1 MGLSQEMAFQPVAKK
16 SLPPKPKKVQADMRL
31 EPSMDI
37 WQERALA
44 DFLDTPD
51 MEQPDFAWPTNL
63 EEESHPNQVSLQE
76 EVSWNNNPQ
85 MLDQLFHGSLLEEE
99 QQPQVEEMQLVE
111 QVGEQVGEVH
121 QLPKQEVEEMR
132 WISPA
137 EAEGIVQPKKEV
149 EEIYTFG
156 VDDQNN
162 LELLNP
168 EQQDTLQNALQETGI
183 DLNAFSMEDT
193 FTFGDGESFVPS
205 TSASATTESFIDST
219 PATASSATIED
230 LLNVGAA
237 QDDDPD
243 WMPEEE
249 LLRPSTSRARRPSCA
264 RKPAIRSVQKTSM
277 KKKPGRP
284 EREGPY
290 HIPAIPTRNARIGMS
305 EEELQG
311 LKYRRMRELNNQA
324 SKACRA
330 KRKNKQQAMEE
341 ELVVEQEK
349 NLRLRHQLE
358 VMEEKCAKLKELTSP
373 YYTL

>member
-1 MGLSQEMAFQPVAKK
+1 
-16 SLPPKPKKVQADMRL
+16 
-31 EPSMDI
+31 
-37 WQERALA
+37 
-44 DFLDTPD
+44 

-85 MLDQLFHGSLLEEE
+85 MLDQLFHGSLQEEE

-111 QVGEQVGEVH
+111 QLEQVH
-121 QLPKQEVEEMR
+121 QQPKLEVEEMR

-137 EAEGIVQPKKEV
+137 EAEGIVQPKKEG
-149 EEIYTFG
+149 EEIYTFE

-168 EQQDTLQNALQETGI
+168 EQQDMVQNALQENGI
-183 DLNAFSMEDT
+183 DFSAFSMDT
-193 FTFGDGESFVPS
+193 FTFGDPFVPS

-219 PATASSATIED
+219 PASSATIED
-230 LLNVGAA
+230 LFNVGAA

-249 LLRPSTSRARRPSCA
+249 LLQPSTSRARRSSCA

-290 HIPAIPTRNARIGMS
+290 HIPSLPTRNARMGMS

-349 NLRLRHQLE
+349 NLRLRQKLE
-358 VMEEKCAKLKELTSP
+358 NMEEKYAKLKQLTSP
-373 YYTL
+373 YYTH

>member
-1 MGLSQEMAFQPVAKK
+1 MAYQPVAKK

-31 EPSMDI
+31 ELRNLPKKPEPSMDI

-44 DFLDTPD
+44 DSLDTPD

-85 MLDQLFHGSLLEEE
+85 MLDQLFHGSLVEEE

-111 QVGEQVGEVH
+111 QVGEVH
-121 QLPKQEVEEMR
+121 QQPKQEVEDMR

-137 EAEGIVQPKKEV
+137 EAEGIIQPKKE
-149 EEIYTFG
+149 EEIYTFE

-168 EQQDTLQNALQETGI
+168 EQQDMVRNALQETGI
-183 DLNAFSMEDT
+183 DLSAFSMEDT

-205 TSASATTESFIDST
+205 TSASATTESFIDSM
-219 PATASSATIED
+219 PATASSAAIED

-249 LLRPSTSRARRPSCA
+249 LLQPSTSKARRPSCV

-290 HIPAIPTRNARIGMS
+290 NIPPIPTRNARMGMS

-349 NLRLRHQLE
+349 NLRLRQQLE
-358 VMEEKCAKLKELTSP
+358 NMEEKYAKLKKLTSP
-373 YYTL
+373 Y

>member
-1 MGLSQEMAFQPVAKK
+1 M
-16 SLPPKPKKVQADMRL
+16 
-31 EPSMDI
+31 
-37 WQERALA
+37 
-44 DFLDTPD
+44 
-51 MEQPDFAWPTNL
+51 
-63 EEESHPNQVSLQE
+63 
-76 EVSWNNNPQ
+76 
-85 MLDQLFHGSLLEEE
+85 
-99 QQPQVEEMQLVE
+99 
-111 QVGEQVGEVH
+111 
-121 QLPKQEVEEMR
+121 

-137 EAEGIVQPKKEV
+137 EAEGIIQPKKE
-149 EEIYTFG
+149 EEIYTFE

-168 EQQDTLQNALQETGI
+168 EQHDMVRNALQETGI
-183 DLNAFSMEDT
+183 DLGAFSMEGT
-193 FTFGDGESFVPS
+193 FTFGDEESFVPS

-219 PATASSATIED
+219 PASSATIED
-230 LLNVGAA
+230 ILNVGAA

-249 LLRPSTSRARRPSCA
+249 LLQPSTSKARRPSCA

-290 HIPAIPTRNARIGMS
+290 NIPSIPTRNARMGMS

-349 NLRLRHQLE
+349 NKQQA
-358 VMEEKCAKLKELTSP
+358 MEEELVEEKYAKLKKLTSP
-373 YYTL
+373 FQTL

>member
-1 MGLSQEMAFQPVAKK
+1 MAYQPVAKK

-31 EPSMDI
+31 ELRNLPKKPEPSMDI

-44 DFLDTPD
+44 DSLDTPD

-85 MLDQLFHGSLLEEE
+85 MLDQLFHGSLQEEE

-111 QVGEQVGEVH
+111 QLEQVH
-121 QLPKQEVEEMR
+121 QQPKLEVEEMR

-137 EAEGIVQPKKEV
+137 EAEGIVQPKKEG
-149 EEIYTFG
+149 EEIYTFE
-156 VDDQNN
+156 VDGQNN

-168 EQQDTLQNALQETGI
+168 EQQDMVQNALQENGI
-183 DLNAFSMEDT
+183 DFSALSMEDT
-193 FTFGDGESFVPS
+193 FAFGDEESFVPS
-205 TSASATTESFIDST
+205 TSASATTQSFIDST
-219 PATASSATIED
+219 PASSATIED
-230 LLNVGAA
+230 LFNVGAA

-249 LLRPSTSRARRPSCA
+249 LLQPSTSKARRSSCA
-264 RKPAIRSVQKTSM
+264 RKLAIRSVQKTSM

-290 HIPAIPTRNARIGMS
+290 HIPSLPTRNARMGMS

-349 NLRLRHQLE
+349 NLRLRQKLE
-358 VMEEKCAKLKELTSP
+358 NMEEKYAKLKQLTSP
-373 YYTL
+373 Y

>member
-1 MGLSQEMAFQPVAKK
+1 MAYQPVAKK

-31 EPSMDI
+31 ELRNLPKKPEPSMDI

-44 DFLDTPD
+44 DSLDTPD

-85 MLDQLFHGSLLEEE
+85 MLDQLFHGSLQEEE

-111 QVGEQVGEVH
+111 QLEQVH
-121 QLPKQEVEEMR
+121 QQPKLEVEEMR

-137 EAEGIVQPKKEV
+137 EAEGIVQPKKEG
-149 EEIYTFG
+149 EEIYTFE

-162 LELLNP
+162 LELLNR
-168 EQQDTLQNALQETGI
+168 EQQDALQCALQETGI
-183 DLNAFSMEDT
+183 DLHAFTDT
-193 FTFGDGESFVPS
+193 FTFGDGDSFVPS
-205 TSASATTESFIDST
+205 TSASATTESFINST
-219 PATASSATIED
+219 PVSSATIVD

-243 WMPEEE
+243 WMPEED
-249 LLRPSTSRARRPSCA
+249 LLQPSTSTARRPSYT
-264 RKPAIRSVQKTSM
+264 RKPAIRSVRKTSM

-290 HIPAIPTRNARIGMS
+290 NIPPIPTRNARVGMS

-349 NLRLRHQLE
+349 NLRLRQQLE
-358 VMEEKCAKLKELTSP
+358 NMEEKYAKLKKLTSP

>member
-1 MGLSQEMAFQPVAKK
+1 MG
-16 SLPPKPKKVQADMRL
+16 
-31 EPSMDI
+31 
-37 WQERALA
+37 
-44 DFLDTPD
+44 
-51 MEQPDFAWPTNL
+51 
-63 EEESHPNQVSLQE
+63 
-76 EVSWNNNPQ
+76 
-85 MLDQLFHGSLLEEE
+85 
-99 QQPQVEEMQLVE
+99 PQVEEMQLVE
-111 QVGEQVGEVH
+111 QVMEQVGEV
-121 QLPKQEVEEMR
+121 QQQPKLEVEEMR

-137 EAEGIVQPKKEV
+137 EAEGIVQPKKEG
-149 EEIYTFG
+149 EEIYTFE

-168 EQQDTLQNALQETGI
+168 EQQDTLQNALQENGI
-183 DLNAFSMEDT
+183 DFSAFSMDT
-193 FTFGDGESFVPS
+193 LTFGDSFVPS
-205 TSASATTESFIDST
+205 TSASATTESFINST
-219 PATASSATIED
+219 PAQYTSATIEN
-230 LLNVGAA
+230 LLNFGSA

-249 LLRPSTSRARRPSCA
+249 LLQPSTSKERRPSCA
-264 RKPAIRSVQKTSM
+264 RNPAIRSVQKTSM

-290 HIPAIPTRNARIGMS
+290 HIPAIPTRNARMGMS

-349 NLRLRHQLE
+349 NLRLRQQLE
-358 VMEEKCAKLKELTSP
+358 VMEEKYAKLKKLTSP
-373 YYTL
+373 YLTL

>member
-16 SLPPKPKKVQADMRL
+16 SLPPKPKKVQADMRPEL
-31 EPSMDI
+31 SMDI

-85 MLDQLFHGSLLEEE
+85 MLDQLFHGSMLEEE

-111 QVGEQVGEVH
+111 QVMEQVGEV
-121 QLPKQEVEEMR
+121 QQQPKLEVEEMR

-137 EAEGIVQPKKEV
+137 EAEGIVQPKKEG
-149 EEIYTFG
+149 EEIYTFE

-168 EQQDTLQNALQETGI
+168 EQHDMVRNALQQTGI

-193 FTFGDGESFVPS
+193 FTFGDEESFVPS

-219 PATASSATIED
+219 P
-230 LLNVGAA
+230 
-237 QDDDPD
+237 P
-243 WMPEEE
+243 P
-249 LLRPSTSRARRPSCA
+249 
-264 RKPAIRSVQKTSM
+264 
-277 KKKPGRP
+277 
-284 EREGPY
+284 
-290 HIPAIPTRNARIGMS
+290 
-305 EEELQG
+305 
-311 LKYRRMRELNNQA
+311 
-324 SKACRA
+324 
-330 KRKNKQQAMEE
+330 
-341 ELVVEQEK
+341 
-349 NLRLRHQLE
+349 
-358 VMEEKCAKLKELTSP
+358 
-373 YYTL
+373 

>member
-16 SLPPKPKKVQADMRL
+16 SLPPKPKKVQADMRPEL
-31 EPSMDI
+31 SMDI

-111 QVGEQVGEVH
+111 QVMEQVGEVH
-121 QLPKQEVEEMR
+121 QQPKQEVEEMR

-137 EAEGIVQPKKEV
+137 EAEGIVQPKKEE
-149 EEIYTFG
+149 EEIYTFE
-156 VDDQNN
+156 VDDHNN

-168 EQQDTLQNALQETGI
+168 EQQDTLQNALQENGI
-183 DLNAFSMEDT
+183 DFSAFSMEDT
-193 FTFGDGESFVPS
+193 FTFGDEESFVPS

-219 PATASSATIED
+219 PASSATIED
-230 LLNVGAA
+230 ILNVGAA

-249 LLRPSTSRARRPSCA
+249 LLQPSTSKARRPSNA
-264 RKPAIRSVQKTSM
+264 RKSAIRSVQKTSM

-290 HIPAIPTRNARIGMS
+290 NIPPIPTRNARMGMS

-330 KRKNKQQAMEE
+330 KRKNKQQAMEA

-349 NLRLRHQLE
+349 NLRLRQQLE
-358 VMEEKCAKLKELTSP
+358 VMEEKYAKLKKLTSP
-373 YYTL
+373 Y

>member
-1 MGLSQEMAFQPVAKK
+1 MAYQPVAKK
-16 SLPPKPKKVQADMRL
+16 SLPPKPKKVQSDMRL
-31 EPSMDI
+31 ELRNLPKKPEPSMDI

-44 DFLDTPD
+44 DSLDTPD

-76 EVSWNNNPQ
+76 EVSWNNNPE
-85 MLDQLFHGSLLEEE
+85 MLDQLFHGSMLEEE
-99 QQPQVEEMQLVE
+99 QQPQVEEMQLVGEVE
-111 QVGEQVGEVH
+111 QVEQVH
-121 QLPKQEVEEMR
+121 QQPKLEVEEMR

-137 EAEGIVQPKKEV
+137 EAEGIAQPKKEE
-149 EEIYTFG
+149 EEIYTFE
-156 VDDQNN
+156 VDDHNN

-168 EQQDTLQNALQETGI
+168 EQQDTLQNALQENGI
-183 DLNAFSMEDT
+183 DFSAFSMEDT
-193 FTFGDGESFVPS
+193 FTFGDGDSFVPS
-205 TSASATTESFIDST
+205 TSASATTESFINST
-219 PATASSATIED
+219 PVSSATIVD

-249 LLRPSTSRARRPSCA
+249 LLQPSTSKARRPSYA
-264 RKPAIRSVQKTSM
+264 RKSAIRSVQKTSM

-290 HIPAIPTRNARIGMS
+290 HIPSLPTRNARMGMS

-330 KRKNKQQAMEE
+330 KRRNKQQAMEE

-349 NLRLRHQLE
+349 NMRLRQQLE
-358 VMEEKCAKLKELTSP
+358 VMEEKCAKLKKLTSP
-373 YYTL
+373 Y

>member
-51 MEQPDFAWPTNL
+51 MEQPDFAWPTHL

-85 MLDQLFHGSLLEEE
+85 MLDQLFRGSLLEEE
-99 QQPQVEEMQLVE
+99 QQPQVEEVHLVE
-111 QVGEQVGEVH
+111 QVMEQVGEVH
-121 QLPKQEVEEMR
+121 QQPKQEVEEMR

-137 EAEGIVQPKKEV
+137 EAEGIVQPKTEG
-149 EEIYTFG
+149 EEIYTFE

-168 EQQDTLQNALQETGI
+168 EQQDTLQNALQENGI
-183 DLNAFSMEDT
+183 DFSAFSMEDT
-193 FTFGDGESFVPS
+193 FTFGDEESFVPS

-219 PATASSATIED
+219 PASSATIED

-249 LLRPSTSRARRPSCA
+249 LLQPSNSKARRPSCA
-264 RKPAIRSVQKTSM
+264 RKPAIRSVHKTSM

-290 HIPAIPTRNARIGMS
+290 HIPPIPTRNARMGMS

-349 NLRLRHQLE
+349 NLRLRQQLE
-358 VMEEKCAKLKELTSP
+358 VMEEKYAKLKKLTNP
-373 YYTL
+373 YLTL

>member
-1 MGLSQEMAFQPVAKK
+1 
-16 SLPPKPKKVQADMRL
+16 
-31 EPSMDI
+31 
-37 WQERALA
+37 
-44 DFLDTPD
+44 
-51 MEQPDFAWPTNL
+51 
-63 EEESHPNQVSLQE
+63 
-76 EVSWNNNPQ
+76 
-85 MLDQLFHGSLLEEE
+85 
-99 QQPQVEEMQLVE
+99 
-111 QVGEQVGEVH
+111 
-121 QLPKQEVEEMR
+121 MR

-168 EQQDTLQNALQETGI
+168 EQQDTLQNALQENGI
-183 DLNAFSMEDT
+183 DFSAFSMDT
-193 FTFGDGESFVPS
+193 FTFEDSFVPPA
-205 TSASATTESFIDST
+205 SASATTESFINST
-219 PATASSATIED
+219 PASSATIED

-249 LLRPSTSRARRPSCA
+249 LLQPSTSRARRPSCA

-290 HIPAIPTRNARIGMS
+290 NIPPIPTRNARMGMS

-349 NLRLRHQLE
+349 NLRLRQQLE
-358 VMEEKCAKLKELTSP
+358 VMEEKYAKLKKLTSP
-373 YYTL
+373 Y

>member
-1 MGLSQEMAFQPVAKK
+1 M
-16 SLPPKPKKVQADMRL
+16 KP

-44 DFLDTPD
+44 DSLDTPD

-63 EEESHPNQVSLQE
+63 EEESHSNQLSLQE

-85 MLDQLFHGSLLEEE
+85 MLDQLFHGSLQEEE

-111 QVGEQVGEVH
+111 QLEQVHQQPKLEVD
-121 QLPKQEVEEMR
+121 EMR

-137 EAEGIVQPKKEV
+137 EAEGIVQPKKEG
-149 EEIYTFG
+149 EEIYTFE
-156 VDDQNN
+156 VDEQNN
-162 LELLNP
+162 LELLNR
-168 EQQDTLQNALQETGI
+168 EQQDALQCALQETGI
-183 DLNAFSMEDT
+183 DLHAFTDT
-193 FTFGDGESFVPS
+193 FTFGDGDSFVPPA
-205 TSASATTESFIDST
+205 SASATTV
-219 PATASSATIED
+219 D

-249 LLRPSTSRARRPSCA
+249 LLQPSTSKAGRPSCA
-264 RKPAIRSVQKTSM
+264 RKPAIRSVQKTSIR
-277 KKKPGRP
+277 KKPGRP

-290 HIPAIPTRNARIGMS
+290 HIPPIPTRNARMGMS

-349 NLRLRHQLE
+349 NLRLRQKLE
-358 VMEEKCAKLKELTSP
+358 NMEEKYAKLKQLTSP
-373 YYTL
+373 Y

>member
-1 MGLSQEMAFQPVAKK
+1 MAYQPVAKK

-31 EPSMDI
+31 ELRNLPKKPEPSMDI

-44 DFLDTPD
+44 DSLDTPD

-85 MLDQLFHGSLLEEE
+85 MLDQLFHGSLQEEE

-111 QVGEQVGEVH
+111 QLEQVH
-121 QLPKQEVEEMR
+121 QQPKLEVEEMR

-137 EAEGIVQPKKEV
+137 EAEGIVQPKKEG
-149 EEIYTFG
+149 EEIYTFE
-156 VDDQNN
+156 VDNQNN
-162 LELLNP
+162 LELLNR
-168 EQQDTLQNALQETGI
+168 EQQDALQCALQETGI
-183 DLNAFSMEDT
+183 DLHAFTDT

-205 TSASATTESFIDST
+205 TSASATTESFINST

-230 LLNVGAA
+230 ILNVGAA

-243 WMPEEE
+243 WMPEED
-249 LLRPSTSRARRPSCA
+249 LLQPSTSKARRPSCA
-264 RKPAIRSVQKTSM
+264 RKSAIRSVQKTSM

-290 HIPAIPTRNARIGMS
+290 HIPPLPTRNARMGMS

-349 NLRLRHQLE
+349 NLRLRQQLE
-358 VMEEKCAKLKELTSP
+358 IMEEKYAKLKKLTSP
-373 YYTL
+373 Y

>member
-1 MGLSQEMAFQPVAKK
+1 MRLE
-16 SLPPKPKKVQADMRL
+16 LRNLPKKP

-44 DFLDTPD
+44 DSLDTPD

-85 MLDQLFHGSLLEEE
+85 MLDQLFHGSLLEKE
-99 QQPQVEEMQLVE
+99 QQVEEMQLVE
-111 QVGEQVGEVH
+111 QVGEVH
-121 QLPKQEVEEMR
+121 QQPKQEVEEMR

-137 EAEGIVQPKKEV
+137 EAEGIVQPKKEG
-149 EEIYTFG
+149 EEIYTFE

-162 LELLNP
+162 LELLNR
-168 EQQDTLQNALQETGI
+168 EQQDALQCALQETGI
-183 DLNAFSMEDT
+183 DLHAFTDT
-193 FTFGDGESFVPS
+193 FTFGDGDSFVPPA
-205 TSASATTESFIDST
+205 SASATTESFIEST
-219 PATASSATIED
+219 PASASSATIVD

-249 LLRPSTSRARRPSCA
+249 LLQPSTSKVRRPSNA
-264 RKPAIRSVQKTSM
+264 RKSAIRSVQKTSM

-290 HIPAIPTRNARIGMS
+290 HIPSLPTRNARMGMS

-349 NLRLRHQLE
+349 NLRLRQQLE
-358 VMEEKCAKLKELTSP
+358 NMEEKYAKLKKLTSP
-373 YYTL
+373 Y

>member
-1 MGLSQEMAFQPVAKK
+1 M
-16 SLPPKPKKVQADMRL
+16 
-31 EPSMDI
+31 
-37 WQERALA
+37 
-44 DFLDTPD
+44 
-51 MEQPDFAWPTNL
+51 
-63 EEESHPNQVSLQE
+63 
-76 EVSWNNNPQ
+76 
-85 MLDQLFHGSLLEEE
+85 GSLLEEE

-111 QVGEQVGEVH
+111 QVTEQVGEVH

-137 EAEGIVQPKKEV
+137 EAEGIVQPKREE
-149 EEIYTFG
+149 EEIYTFE

-193 FTFGDGESFVPS
+193 FTFEDSFVPS
-205 TSASATTESFIDST
+205 TSASATTKSFINST
-219 PATASSATIED
+219 TASSATIED

-249 LLRPSTSRARRPSCA
+249 LLQPSTSKARRPSCA
-264 RKPAIRSVQKTSM
+264 RKPAIRSVQKTST

-290 HIPAIPTRNARIGMS
+290 NIPPIPTRNARMGMS

-349 NLRLRHQLE
+349 NLRLRQQLE
-358 VMEEKCAKLKELTSP
+358 MMEEKYAKLKKLPSP

>member
-1 MGLSQEMAFQPVAKK
+1 MGMRLE
-16 SLPPKPKKVQADMRL
+16 LRNLPKKP

-44 DFLDTPD
+44 DSIDTPD

-85 MLDQLFHGSLLEEE
+85 MLDQLFHGSLQEE

-111 QVGEQVGEVH
+111 QVGEQVH
-121 QLPKQEVEEMR
+121 QQPKQEE
-132 WISPA
+132 
-137 EAEGIVQPKKEV
+137 

-162 LELLNP
+162 LELLNR
-168 EQQDTLQNALQETGI
+168 EQQDALQCALQETGI
-183 DLNAFSMEDT
+183 DLHAFTDT
-193 FTFGDGESFVPS
+193 FTFGDGDSFVPPA
-205 TSASATTESFIDST
+205 SASATTESFIEST
-219 PATASSATIED
+219 PASASSATIVD

-249 LLRPSTSRARRPSCA
+249 LLQPSTSRARQPSYT
-264 RKPAIRSVQKTSM
+264 RKPAIRCVRAETL

-284 EREGPY
+284 ERKGPY
-290 HIPAIPTRNARIGMS
+290 DIPPIPTRNARMGMS

-349 NLRLRHQLE
+349 NLRLRQQLE
-358 VMEEKCAKLKELTSP
+358 IMEEKYAKLKKLTSP
-373 YYTL
+373 FYTL

>member
-1 MGLSQEMAFQPVAKK
+1 
-16 SLPPKPKKVQADMRL
+16 
-31 EPSMDI
+31 
-37 WQERALA
+37 
-44 DFLDTPD
+44 
-51 MEQPDFAWPTNL
+51 
-63 EEESHPNQVSLQE
+63 
-76 EVSWNNNPQ
+76 
-85 MLDQLFHGSLLEEE
+85 
-99 QQPQVEEMQLVE
+99 
-111 QVGEQVGEVH
+111 
-121 QLPKQEVEEMR
+121 MR

-137 EAEGIVQPKKEV
+137 EAEGIVQPKKEG

-168 EQQDTLQNALQETGI
+168 EQQDMVQNALQENGI
-183 DLNAFSMEDT
+183 DFSTISMEDT
-193 FTFGDGESFVPS
+193 FTFGDPFVPS
-205 TSASATTESFIDST
+205 ASASATTESFIDST
-219 PATASSATIED
+219 PASSATIVD

-249 LLRPSTSRARRPSCA
+249 LLQPSTSRARRPSYA
-264 RKPAIRSVQKTSM
+264 RKPAIRSVQKMSM

-290 HIPAIPTRNARIGMS
+290 NIPPIPTRNARMGMS

-349 NLRLRHQLE
+349 NLRLRQKLE
-358 VMEEKCAKLKELTSP
+358 VMEEKYAKLKQLTSP
-373 YYTL
+373 Y

>member
-1 MGLSQEMAFQPVAKK
+1 MAYQPVAKK
-16 SLPPKPKKVQADMRL
+16 SLPPKPKNVQADMRL
-31 EPSMDI
+31 ELRNLPKKPEPSMDTPGHI
-37 WQERALA
+37 WTHL
-44 DFLDTPD
+44 DSLDTPD

-85 MLDQLFHGSLLEEE
+85 MLDQLFHGSLQEEE

-111 QVGEQVGEVH
+111 QLEQVH
-121 QLPKQEVEEMR
+121 QQPKLEVEEMR

-137 EAEGIVQPKKEV
+137 EAEGIVQPKKEG
-149 EEIYTFG
+149 EEIYTFE

-162 LELLNP
+162 LELLNR
-168 EQQDTLQNALQETGI
+168 EQQDALQCALQETGI
-183 DLNAFSMEDT
+183 DLHAFTDT
-193 FTFGDGESFVPS
+193 FTFGDGDSFVPS
-205 TSASATTESFIDST
+205 TSASATTESFINST
-219 PATASSATIED
+219 PVSSATIVD

-243 WMPEEE
+243 WMPEED
-249 LLRPSTSRARRPSCA
+249 LLQPSTSTARRPSYT
-264 RKPAIRSVQKTSM
+264 RKPAIRSVRKTSM

-290 HIPAIPTRNARIGMS
+290 NIPPIPTRNARVGMS

-349 NLRLRHQLE
+349 NLRLRQQLE
-358 VMEEKCAKLKELTSP
+358 NMEEKYAKLKKLTSP

>member
-1 MGLSQEMAFQPVAKK
+1 MAYQPVAKK

-31 EPSMDI
+31 ELRNLPKKPEPSMDI

-44 DFLDTPD
+44 DSLDTPD

-85 MLDQLFHGSLLEEE
+85 MLDQLFHGSFQE
-99 QQPQVEEMQLVE
+99 QQVEEMQLVE
-111 QVGEQVGEVH
+111 QVEQVGEVH
-121 QLPKQEVEEMR
+121 QQPKQEVEEMR

-137 EAEGIVQPKKEV
+137 EAEGIVQPKKEG
-149 EEIYTFG
+149 EEIYTFE

-168 EQQDTLQNALQETGI
+168 EQQDMVQNALQENGI
-183 DLNAFSMEDT
+183 DFSAFSMDT
-193 FTFGDGESFVPS
+193 FTFGDPFVPS

-219 PATASSATIED
+219 PASSATIED

-249 LLRPSTSRARRPSCA
+249 LLQPSTSKARRPSYA
-264 RKPAIRSVQKTSM
+264 RKPAIRTVQKTSM

-284 EREGPY
+284 ER
-290 HIPAIPTRNARIGMS
+290 
-305 EEELQG
+305 
-311 LKYRRMRELNNQA
+311 
-324 SKACRA
+324 
-330 KRKNKQQAMEE
+330 
-341 ELVVEQEK
+341 
-349 NLRLRHQLE
+349 
-358 VMEEKCAKLKELTSP
+358 KE
-373 YYTL
+373 

>member
-1 MGLSQEMAFQPVAKK
+1 MAFQPVAKK

-31 EPSMDI
+31 ELRNLPKKPEPSMDI

-44 DFLDTPD
+44 DSLDTPD

-111 QVGEQVGEVH
+111 QVMEQVGEVH
-121 QLPKQEVEEMR
+121 QQPKQEVEEMR

-137 EAEGIVQPKKEV
+137 EAEGIVQPKKEG
-149 EEIYTFG
+149 EEIYTFE

-168 EQQDTLQNALQETGI
+168 EQQDTLQNALQENGI
-183 DLNAFSMEDT
+183 DFSAFSMEDT
-193 FTFGDGESFVPS
+193 FTFGDEESFVPS

-219 PATASSATIED
+219 PASSATIED

-243 WMPEEE
+243 WMPGEE
-249 LLRPSTSRARRPSCA
+249 LLQPSTSRARQPSYA
-264 RKPAIRSVQKTSM
+264 RKPAIRSVQKTSL

-284 EREGPY
+284 ERERPY
-290 HIPAIPTRNARIGMS
+290 NIPSIPTRNARLGMS
-305 EEELQG
+305 
-311 LKYRRMRELNNQA
+311 
-324 SKACRA
+324 
-330 KRKNKQQAMEE
+330 EE

-349 NLRLRHQLE
+349 NLRLRQQLE
-358 VMEEKCAKLKELTSP
+358 VMEEKYAKLKKLTSP
-373 YYTL
+373 Y